1 MPRPENVSP
10 YHQFSFAST
19 IPSVQNKSQA
29 RTHVLSLVTPV
40 AVLNM
45 LLFAFVGGLVLYY
58 VLQANAIASNQ
69 YTMKSLNE
77 EVQSLSE
84 VRMELA
90 QQQAELADASLLVLF
105 AAERNMVAAKDASY
119 LFESSNVAYHR

>member
-10 YHQFSFAST
+10 YHQFSYATGTS
-19 IPSVQNKSQA
+19 SVRSQSRSQVRA
-29 RTHVLSLVTPV
+29 LSLITPI
-40 AVLNM
+40 ALLNM
-45 LLFAFVGGLVLYY
+45 LFLAVAGGLLLYY
-58 VLQANAIASNQ
+58 VMQANAIAADH
-69 YTMKSLNE
+69 YTMQSLNA

-90 QQQAELADASLLVLF
+90 QQQTQLEDASLLVSF
-105 AAERNMVAAKDASY
+105 AATQNMVEAKGVSH